1 MRTLIDIPE
10 SDILEIKKITP
21 NRSEFVRKAIRMS
34 LDSHRPSNPD
44 IDQFFGIFSANSED
58 GVAFQDR
65 MRREW

>member
-10 SDILEIKKITP
+10 GDIQEIKKITP

-34 LDSHRPSNPD
+34 LDSQRPPESD
-44 IDQFFGIFSANSED
+44 IDQFFGIFSGNSED

-65 MRREW
+65 MRSEW